1 MMPAPFDLLP
11 YLLEGVWVTVQVF
24 AGATVF
30 AAVAALVAGLARLAP
45 LWPVRWL
52 AGAYVE
58 IFRGTSALVQLF
70 WFYFVLPEFGIF
82 LEKRMVGIVVLGL
95 NYGAFGAEI
104 VRGAIRSIPRGQTE
118 AAVALNLSSF
128 DRMWRIILP
137 QALVRMLPPWGNLQI
152 EMLKNTALVLFIG
165 VADLT
170 YQSKVLQTD
179 TQRTVEIFGLSLLL
193 YFLMALAVTGT
204 VRLLERTFRRGL
216 QPGSD

>member
-11 YLLEGVWVTVQVF
+11 YLLEGVWVTLQVF

-30 AAVAALVAGLARLAP
+30 AVLAALLAGLARLAP

-58 IFRGTSALVQLF
+58 VFRGTSALVQLF

-82 LEKRMVGIVVLGL
+82 LEKRTVGIVVLGL
-95 NYGAFGAEI
+95 NNGAYGAEI

-118 AAVALNLSSF
+118 AAIALNLSSF
-128 DRMWRIILP
+128 DRVWRIILP

-193 YFLMALAVTGT
+193 YFLMALAVTGA
-204 VRLLERTFRRGL
+204 VRLLERSVGRGL

>member
-1 MMPAPFDLLP
+1 MPAPFDLLP
-11 YLLEGVWVTVQVF
+11 YLLEGVWVTMQVF
-24 AGATVF
+24 AGATAF

-45 LWPVRWL
+45 LPPVRWL

-137 QALVRMLPPWGNLQI
+137 QALVRMLPPWGNLEI
-152 EMLKNTALVLFIG
+152 EMLKNSALVLFIG

-193 YFLMALAVTGT
+193 YFAMALAVTGV
-204 VRLLERTFRRGL
+204 VRLLERFAGRGL
-216 QPGSD
+216 QPGGE

>member
-11 YLLEGVWVTVQVF
+11 YLLEGVWVTIQVF

-30 AAVAALVAGLARLAP
+30 AVLAALLAGLARLAP

-52 AGAYVE
+52 AGTYVE
-58 IFRGTSALVQLF
+58 VFRGTSALVQLF

-82 LEKRMVGIVVLGL
+82 LEKRTVGIVVLGL

-104 VRGAIRSIPRGQTE
+104 VRGAVRSIPRGQTE
-118 AAVALNLSSF
+118 AAIALNLSSF
-128 DRMWRIILP
+128 DRVWRIILP

-170 YQSKVLQTD
+170 YQSKVLQSD

-193 YFLMALAVTGT
+193 YFALALAVTAA
-204 VRLLERTFRRGL
+204 VRGLERCARRGL